1 MWQNMAMTKKMI
13 GWKLFNA
20 VSTSRKLP
28 VNGRLLLPFHD
39 AVLVVREQ
47 HALQPLA
54 LGVASAQVFR
64 VVDPLHVSTAQ
75 SVLSSFQLV
84 F

>member
-1 MWQNMAMTKKMI
+1 MAMTKKMI

-20 VSTSRKLP
+20 VSTSRKPL
-28 VNGRLLLPFHD
+28 GKGQLLLCLHD
-39 AVLVVREQ
+39 AVLIARERD
-47 HALQPLA
+47 ALQPLA

>member
-20 VSTSRKLP
+20 VSTSRKQL
-28 VNGRLLLPFHD
+28 VDGRLLLRLHH
-39 AVLVVREQ
+39 AVFVVREQ

-54 LGVASAQVFR
+54 LAAASVCVFR
-64 VVDPLHVSTAQ
+64 AVAMLTYTA
-75 SVLSSFQLV
+75 
-84 F
+84 